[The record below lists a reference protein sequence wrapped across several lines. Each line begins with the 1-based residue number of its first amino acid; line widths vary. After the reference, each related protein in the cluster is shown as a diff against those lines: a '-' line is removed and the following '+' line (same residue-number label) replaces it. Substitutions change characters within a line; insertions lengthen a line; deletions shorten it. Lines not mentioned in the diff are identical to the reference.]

1 MTIIEIILVVA
12 GIVLVIFN
20 LFLLKKTQNDKEALE
35 VIANTPVREYST
47 PIQLETVRAK
57 TIVSRYDMR
66 CINTEDIKTIVRER
80 LASDL
85 VDYIKDKLIIDELY
99 DDEDP
104 WYTKY
109 ETTIK
114 VNFGREGREN

>member
-20 LFLLKKTQNDKEALE
+20 LFLLKKTQNDKE
-35 VIANTPVREYST
+35 VIANIPPVRVYST

-114 VNFGREGREN
+114 VNFGRESREN

>member
-20 LFLLKKTQNDKEALE
+20 LFLLKKTQNDKEAFE
-35 VIANTPVREYST
+35 AIANTPVRVYST

-114 VNFGREGREN
+114 VNFGRESREN